1 MSGQGIKVVFGG
13 AMVNKDRAFKDE
25 HALRELFAV
34 LKKEGVNTID
44 TAQLYGDSE
53 EMLGN
58 AGAPKE
64 FIIDTKAKG
73 GFAPGSPTKENI
85 IKDAN
90 ESMKKLGT
98 EQVGKLLPD
107 RFSHFGKQA

>member
-1 MSGQGIKVVFGG
+1 
-13 AMVNKDRAFKDE
+13 MVNKDRAFKDE
-25 HALRELFAV
+25 KTLKELFAV
-34 LKKEGVNTID
+34 LKKDGVKNID

-53 EMLGN
+53 EMLGEV
-58 AGAPKE
+58 GAAKE

-85 IKDAN
+85 IKDAK

-98 EQVGKLLPD
+98 EQVRIP
-107 RFSHFGKQA
+107 AA